1 MEIYSRYIWTGFF
14 FSKIIWME
22 IYYLKNACNVEVD
35 SLQRNENLF
44 THFLFPSFFFVIYH
58 LFNFF
63 SFLKVFLVKSPPDP
77 TWLGDVMLLENRINF
92 RLVRPLYDQRPLW
105 LAWHGALSACQVKLA
120 VRKWLCSLGSTVDN
134 GIWNVIEFLYN
145 FFFSLLLFC
154 VFKTVGT

>member
-1 MEIYSRYIWTGFF
+1 MENYSRYIWTGIFF
-14 FSKIIWME
+14 ENNLNGNLLFKKCLHCWSRFITEKRE
-22 IYYLKNACNVEVD
+22 FIYT
-35 SLQRNENLF
+35 F
-44 THFLFPSFFFVIYH
+44 FIPFFFFVIYH